1 MTVFVPQEPPF
12 AAHLLPRESTP
23 LEKALAAVD
32 DRILD
37 IPIPLRAL
45 WHWDECPAAQLP
57 WLAWALRVDLWDETW
72 SDTKKREVIRRSF
85 ALHRLKGTL
94 AGQRDYISLAGS
106 ELYRWVRPPAKN
118 FLGRSSTL
126 EERVALLEKMPQ
138 IRIFPARRT
147 ANAGFRGFWN
157 GRHGPW
163 FEDASGRP
171 DCFPREVDP
180 HAKITTRAIY
190 IYGNV
195 TKELTWAALSDTGEQ
210 VMIPSTARQAV
221 FTSSITGRGV
231 FRKSDAKDR
240 IITLNL
246 DRTSAI
252 DQLLY
257 RFPVV
262 PKLTTINV
270 VPARVGEHGFAP
282 RSVLCGTPISA
293 SNRIVFDGPAPQ
305 PLPPLPNGTSH
316 DGKRYFVPSGAKY
329 RTFDVVYFKDPNL
342 GLEGRTTAQNFM
354 GHQRFGIPNFT
365 AEFKVVVP
373 GKRPKWV
380 ADRFVGGILWRAPKD
395 NLNNALTASRVA
407 KSARDTILFNT
418 AVARPLKI
426 GTPLLLGGELIL
438 GQYTRS

>member
-1 MTVFVPQEPPF
+1 MTVFAPQEPPF
-12 AAHLLPRESTP
+12 ATHLLPRESTP

-32 DRILD
+32 GRILE

-45 WHWDECPAAQLP
+45 WRWDECPAAHLP

-72 SDTKKREVIRRSF
+72 PDAKKREVIRRSF

-94 AGQRDYISLAGS
+94 AGQREYISLAGS

-163 FEDASGRP
+163 FQDADGRA

-180 HAKITTRAIY
+180 HTKIATRAIY
-190 IYGNV
+190 VYGPL
-195 TKELTWAALSDTGEQ
+195 TQELTWSALSDGGEQ
-210 VMIPSTARQAV
+210 VMIPAKARRSV
-221 FTSSITGRGV
+221 FTSSFTGAGF

-240 IITLNL
+240 IVTLNL
-246 DRTSAI
+246 DRTGAI
-252 DQLLY
+252 DRLLY

-262 PKLTTINV
+262 PKLTAINV
-270 VPARVGEHGFAP
+270 VPARIGEHGFAP
-282 RSVLCGTPISA
+282 RSVMCGTPIGA
-293 SNRIVFDGPAPQ
+293 SNRLAFSGPAPK
-305 PLPPLPNGTSH
+305 PLPPLPNGASR
-316 DGKRYFVPSGAKY
+316 DGKRYFVRSGARF
-329 RTFDVVYFKDPNL
+329 RTYDVVYLKDPDVNL
-342 GLEGRTTAQNFM
+342 DGRAARNFM
-354 GHQRFGIPNFT
+354 GRERFGIANFT
-365 AEFKVVVP
+365 AEIKVIVP
-373 GKRPKWV
+373 GHRPRWA
-380 ADRFVGGILWRAPKD
+380 ADRFVGGIFWKAPKD
-395 NLNNALTASRVA
+395 NLANALTASRVA
-407 KSARDTILFNT
+407 KSARDAIWMNT
-418 AVARPLKI
+418 NVARPLKI
-426 GTPLLLGGELIL
+426 GTPLLLGGDLVL